1 MKHKLLLLAFVLLL
15 AVTAQAQ
22 TYDSLV
28 FNAGTFQNDIRNML
42 VMRDGGILAN
52 MQLFEDDPVTHLG
65 KDKGSLFIKSMRDS
79 TGMYFSDSLFIED
92 NDMNYFLLERNP
104 LDDDNV
110 FAKIERNTDNCRSE
124 LRIRFFDDNLNFKT
138 HKEAIVTVADTLIT
152 VLSDGYMLEPNG
164 DIIAF
169 FTIHPRN
176 ESHIIRAGLDGTLKG
191 HVVVSSSE
199 VPVKTEPQLGVFSES
214 PREYY
219 VYGCTNY
226 YGDGLSIVVLDSL
239 LNPIRTVIPGGLP
252 LNYAFEHGNMTDKLM
267 VWDDSTFWLCGH
279 YKYTNVIDTIVPGGP
294 AIDPAGNKN
303 GLLLGKFRKSN
314 ASAISVRLISEVQF
328 PYDDATYPI
337 DIIKSDD
344 GCAYFSY
351 YGNHDNNTYSPEL
364 ITMKLNKDLGKL
376 WDMRCFNGNNNDS
389 GCVGLEMRPLE
400 NGGVAIVGNGVYEY
414 NHPDEAYMFFLVV
427 DDLSFSLPENK
438 AEERPYTFYP
448 NPANEELN
456 LNISP
461 EVEPSLIELYDIQGR
476 MVRSQQSGFETISL
490 RGIPAGTY
498 ALRVSMKD
506 GKQYTSAVVK
516 K

>member
-1 MKHKLLLLAFVLLL
+1 MKAKITFLTM
-15 AVTAQAQ
+15 AVALMVVFSQAQ

-110 FAKIERNTDNCRSE
+110 FAKIERNTDSCRSE

-328 PYDDATYPI
+328 PYGDSNYPI
-337 DIIKSDD
+337 EIAKTDD

-351 YGNHDNNTYSPEL
+351 YGYQDSNNINSFAIVTMKFDKDLAILWDTYSF
-364 ITMKLNKDLGKL
+364 
-376 WDMRCFNGNNNDS
+376 RGND
-389 GCVGLEMRPLE
+389 CVGLRMKALE
-400 NGGVAIVGNGVYEY
+400 NGGLAIVGNGVYA
-414 NHPDEAYMFFLVV
+414 NTHPEEANVFFLIV
-427 DDLSFSLPENK
+427 DDKTFSIEENE
-438 AEERPYTFYP
+438 ASRQLDAIYP
-448 NPANEELN
+448 NPTTGMVHIATPGSDKAIRQIEIRN
-456 LNISP
+456 LLGATMLEMST
-461 EVEPSLIELYDIQGR
+461 SQGNSFD
-476 MVRSQQSGFETISL
+476 VS
-490 RGIPAGTY
+490 
-498 ALRVSMKD
+498 ALPTGVYIVHVVTTEGREMFAKL
-506 GKQYTSAVVK
+506 VK